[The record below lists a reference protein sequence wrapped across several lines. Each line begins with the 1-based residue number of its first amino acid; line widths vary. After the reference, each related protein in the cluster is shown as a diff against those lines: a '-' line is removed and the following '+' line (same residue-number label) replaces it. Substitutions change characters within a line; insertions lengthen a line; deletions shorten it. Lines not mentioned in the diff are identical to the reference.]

1 MMLSQLLSGGMA
13 NTTSSTSADVYAKVN
28 KIMQAQN
35 TEAPKLNAALASDNT
50 KLSGLG
56 KLLNAL
62 SSFQSVTKSL
72 SGSGLYASATTSPN
86 GVLSATTSSSS
97 VAGSYAIGVTQLAQG
112 QRLVSK
118 PQASAD
124 AAIGEKGSSAITIDF
139 GTLTGNL
146 LAQNGSTKTIVIQ
159 SDQNNLKG
167 IASAINAA
175 RIGVE
180 ATVTQNN
187 AGYTLTLS
195 APPGSANSMRI
206 GVSGNP
212 AMQQLLGY
220 NPAGT
225 KNLSQTSAAQNAA
238 LTINGTPLSS
248 ASNTLNGAIDGTT
261 LNLTNTGSTTLQ
273 TTRDSAQLTKNVS
286 NLVSM
291 YNTLN
296 ASLSGLQQ
304 GDLKADAALSQ
315 IQGQLVSVINASFNR
330 SGGTSSLSLGEIGIS
345 TQKNGAL
352 ALDTAKLQS
361 AIDKDPAGVAK
372 LFTDNGRGIAD
383 SLSSRIQSM
392 IGASGVIQKETAA
405 VSKDIALL
413 NTKKSRLESA
423 LTAKSNALVKLYSQQ
438 SAQGSSGGLFA
449 ATTAGQTSAHR
460 TLFDWL

>member
-13 NTTSSTSADVYAKVN
+13 TTTSNTSADVYAKVN

-62 SSFQSVTKSL
+62 SSFQSVTQSL

-97 VAGSYAIGVTQLAQG
+97 VSGSYAINVSQLAQG
-112 QRLVSK
+112 QHLVSK
-118 PQASAD
+118 PQKSPD
-124 AAIGEKGSSAITIDF
+124 EAIGENGASAIMINL

-146 LAQNGSTKTIVIQ
+146 FTQNGSTKTIVIQ

-180 ATVTQNN
+180 ATVTQTN

-195 APPGSANSMRI
+195 APTGSANSMRI
-206 GVSGNP
+206 NVSGNP
-212 AMQQLLGY
+212 AMQQLLAY

-225 KNLSQTSAAQNAA
+225 KNMSQTSAAQNAA

-248 ASNTLNGAIDGTT
+248 ASNTMNGAIDGTT
-261 LNLTNTGSTTLQ
+261 LNLTGTGSTTLQ

-296 ASLSGLQQ
+296 TSLGALQQ
-304 GDLKADAALSQ
+304 GDLKADAALVQ
-315 IQGQLVSVINASFNR
+315 IQGQLASILNAD
-330 SGGTSSLSLGEIGIS
+330 TSSLSLGEIGIS

-372 LFTDNGRGIAD
+372 LFTNNGRGIAD
-383 SLSSRIQSM
+383 NLSNQIQRM
-392 IGASGVIQKETAA
+392 IGSSGVIQKETAA
-405 VSKDIALL
+405 VNKDIALL
-413 NTKKSRLESA
+413 NTKKTRLESA
-423 LTAKSNALVKLYSQQ
+423 LTAKSNALAKLYSQQ

-449 ATTAGQTSAHR
+449 ATTAGQTSSNR

>member
-72 SGSGLYASATTSPN
+72 SGSGLYASAATSPN
-86 GVLSATTSSSS
+86 GVLLATTSSSS

-261 LNLTNTGSTTLQ
+261 LNLTSTGSTTLQ
-273 TTRDSAQLTKNVS
+273 TTRDSAQLTKNVG

-315 IQGQLVSVINASFNR
+315 IQGQLASIIN
-330 SGGTSSLSLGEIGIS
+330 GGTSSLALNAIGIS